1 MRARRA
7 PRGTAATLE
16 TQDAWAREPPYARG
30 FSPATGFGGSARTE
44 RTGRPQSG
52 CSPLIPAAVRALAHP
67 VSDQRL
73 ESIGP
78 ATPGTTVGAERR
90 LCRTSAKTRQLRF
103 RIRAGRTTD
112 CRACRSGRGFAPRF
126 GNRAKLGRGRLTDVL
141 AACPLRSVEL
151 ELPKHDAAD
160 LAGERLGQVGDE
172 LDAPRVGIS

>member
-1 MRARRA
+1 MLSPNPRCSARAG
-7 PRGTAATLE
+7 PSCL
-16 TQDAWAREPPYARG
+16 
-30 FSPATGFGGSARTE
+30 GSATRVN
-44 RTGRPQSG
+44 RS
-52 CSPLIPAAVRALAHP
+52 AA
-67 VSDQRL
+67 
-73 ESIGP
+73 
-78 ATPGTTVGAERR
+78 PGTTVGAERR

-172 LDAPRVGIS
+172 LDAPRV